1 MDQCNV
7 ARQAALHHR
16 QRDRAP
22 SDDAIDR
29 DSDDEHAG
37 VGSVDRASPRPAGGL
52 ARRRAARRCDGGSKA
67 GAPVIDVCNPMIQV
81 TLYDILE
88 VSPKA
93 RPAVIRAAYR
103 CLVQQYHPDRNAD
116 DPRAAEQ
123 MYRINQAYSVLA
135 DPLQRARYDETMGAG
150 AVDRRGTGRAPR
162 AANPA
167 AGGDRATVRRF
178 AFRPID

>member
-1 MDQCNV
+1 M
-7 ARQAALHHR
+7 LF
-16 QRDRAP
+16 
-22 SDDAIDR
+22 
-29 DSDDEHAG
+29 G
-37 VGSVDRASPRPAGGL
+37 KPAVL
-52 ARRRAARRCDGGSKA
+52 VRK
-67 GAPVIDVCNPMIQV
+67 PMIQAS
-81 TLYDILE
+81 LYDILE

-103 CLVQQYHPDRNAD
+103 CLVQQYHPDRNSG

-135 DPLQRARYDETMGAG
+135 DPLKRARYDEAIGAR
-150 AVDRRGTGRAPR
+150 AVDRRGSGRASRPS
-162 AANPA
+162 APA

>member
-1 MDQCNV
+1 MLLGKPRCTP
-7 ARQAALHHR
+7 AGETTSE
-16 QRDRAP
+16 P
-22 SDDAIDR
+22 SDDDR
-29 DSDDEHAG
+29 DRDGDDEDVG
-37 VGSVDRASPRPAGGL
+37 VGNVDGASTRPVGGL
-52 ARRRAARRCDGGSKA
+52 ARQRATRSGGSESKA
-67 GAPVIDVCNPMIQV
+67 GTPVIDVRNPMVQV
-81 TLYDILE
+81 SLYDILE

-123 MYRINQAYSVLA
+123 MCRINQAYSVLA
-135 DPLQRARYDETMGAG
+135 DPLRRAKYDETMGAG

-162 AANPA
+162 PASPA
-167 AGGDRATVRRF
+167 AGGDRAIVRRF